1 MDIHPPEHPIR
12 SLRDFAVQIFTVTC
26 GIVIALALEAFVT
39 GRHEARLLRE
49 TRQDFSAEIS
59 DSIQKLQNVH
69 ALVDHDTKWMQA
81 ALDWGDAR
89 LKHQPGKAPA
99 FPDGRS
105 FTVLPVSAW
114 TTAQATQVLPL
125 MRFAELRALAK
136 AYNGGVAFN
145 ELSSRAREQWIGMGK
160 FGDLDALNDDQVRA
174 GLGELRVT
182 LVYTNSL
189 AAFEERLIAEY
200 QAAEKEI
207 RKAE

>member
-26 GIVIALALEAFVT
+26 GIVIALALDGFVT
-39 GRHEARLLRE
+39 SRHEAHLLRE

-59 DSIQKLQNVH
+59 DCIEKLQNVH

-81 ALDWGDAR
+81 TLDWGDRR
-89 LKHQPGKAPA
+89 LKHQPGKAPD

-125 MRFAELRALAK
+125 MRFSELRALAK

-145 ELSSRAREQWIGMGK
+145 ELSSRAREQWIGMAK
-160 FGDLDALNDDQVRA
+160 FGDLDGLTDDQVRA
-174 GLGELRVT
+174 GMSEMRVT
-182 LVYTNSL
+182 LVYTYSL
-189 AAFEERLIAEY
+189 AAFEEKLMAEY
-200 QAAEKEI
+200 RDAQREI
-207 RKAE
+207 ARAK

>member
-26 GIVIALALEAFVT
+26 GIVIALGLEAFVAS
-39 GRHEARLLRE
+39 RHEAHLLRE
-49 TRQDFSAEIS
+49 TRQDFLAEMNDCIE
-59 DSIQKLQNVH
+59 KLQNVH
-69 ALVDHDTKWMQA
+69 GLVDHDTKWMQA
-81 ALDWGDAR
+81 TLDWGEAR
-89 LKHQPGKAPA
+89 LKHQPGKAPD

-145 ELSSRAREQWIGMGK
+145 ELSNRAREQWVGMAK
-160 FGDLDALNDDQVRA
+160 FADLDSLTDDQVRA

-182 LVYTNSL
+182 LVYTISL
-189 AAFEERLIAEY
+189 AKFEEKLIAEY
-200 QAAEKEI
+200 QDAEKEI
-207 RKAE
+207 NKAE

>member
-1 MDIHPPEHPIR
+1 LDIHPPEHPIR

-26 GIVIALALEAFVT
+26 GIVIALGLEAFVAS
-39 GRHEARLLRE
+39 RHEAHLLRE
-49 TRQDFSAEIS
+49 TRQDFLAEMNDCIE
-59 DSIQKLQNVH
+59 KLQNVH
-69 ALVDHDTKWMQA
+69 GLVDHDTKWMQA
-81 ALDWGDAR
+81 TLDWGEAR
-89 LKHQPGKAPA
+89 LKHQPGKAPD

-145 ELSSRAREQWIGMGK
+145 ELSNRAREQWVGMAK
-160 FGDLDALNDDQVRA
+160 FADLDSLTDDQVRA

-182 LVYTNSL
+182 LVYTISL
-189 AAFEERLIAEY
+189 AKFEEKLIAEY
-200 QAAEKEI
+200 QDAEKEI
-207 RKAE
+207 NKAE